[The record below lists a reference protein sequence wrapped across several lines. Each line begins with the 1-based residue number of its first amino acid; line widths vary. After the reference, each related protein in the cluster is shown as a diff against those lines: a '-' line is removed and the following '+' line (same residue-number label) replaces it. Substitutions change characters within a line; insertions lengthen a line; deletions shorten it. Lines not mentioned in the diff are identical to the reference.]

1 MKYIPEE
8 YVLLAAVLGAVF
20 VKLLLTPA
28 KTLASTVGIAF
39 AGLFMALAFT
49 DPVMWYLDLDPMMMV
64 PVASVLTF
72 TGDGIARQIIRFG
85 QSPEDA
91 KSVLK
96 SFFELIAFWNSKG
109 GKSGDDDDHRD
120 PR

>member
-1 MKYIPEE
+1 MKYIPDE
-8 YVLLAAVLGAVF
+8 YLLIAAVLGAVF

-28 KTLASTVGIAF
+28 KSLAGTVAIAF
-39 AGLFMALAFT
+39 SGLFMALAFT
-49 DPVMWYLDLDPMMMV
+49 EPVMWYLELDPMMMV

-72 TGDGIARQIIRFG
+72 TGDGVARQIIKFG

-91 KSVLK
+91 KSVLR
-96 SFFELIAFWNSKG
+96 SLFELIAIWNTK